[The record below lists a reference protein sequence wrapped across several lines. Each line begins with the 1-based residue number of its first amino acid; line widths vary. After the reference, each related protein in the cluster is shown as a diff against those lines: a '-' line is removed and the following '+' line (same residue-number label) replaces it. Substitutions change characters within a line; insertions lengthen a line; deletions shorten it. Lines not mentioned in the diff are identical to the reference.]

1 MANVKFLKGTQ
12 SKFNGLTQFT
22 DGAFYLTTDT
32 DRLYFAQSSTECVPL
47 NQFIRTVTA
56 EEFNALTTDQV
67 SKGDYYYIPENNI
80 LAVCSNDSGSLTWT
94 QLNPD
99 TNDNTT
105 FNEMNF
111 EGSVTENTVT
121 ITEKLKEYNA
131 ITGKQ
136 TTNTL
141 AGDLKLKGTNGIALT
156 TANDAHSTTVT
167 IEGDTYSLSADMNGA
182 QQYEAGKAYEVGDII
197 VLNGQYQRCKTPVA
211 ADSNTSAAAIVGS
224 FEELNAGISLVSANG
239 QESSTFGFKAGDN
252 VTINQF
258 NGEIKISAKDTT
270 LEKGSLDVSNNTAQ
284 GFDITVSDNG
294 NNTVSG
300 TLNPVIKVGSSGS
313 SSSVHFVNGEAN
325 LPVYTTSEIDSKF
338 KGLNGMTYKGTV
350 GTSALLL
357 LPTSNVS
364 SGDTYMVAAA
374 DFEDKGIKAKNGDLL
389 IATGQEGAD
398 GYIPSNGITW
408 THVPSGDDSFK
419 NSTYEGIATPGSNTW
434 GVQEASSDQLVGDIQ
449 FVAGTNMSISSTL
462 GGPDKDDPTSIITTI
477 QHGSVGA
484 GSVTSTTDATPPENP
499 DVTNF
504 TAVTGIGRDSNGH
517 VASVTTKQFNIKD
530 TTYTFGTGV
539 ENNKIVTKL
548 TDNTNSGEQAVTY
561 GVTSSSLNV
570 TTTAAAANDVTVNV
584 ELTWGSF

>member
-12 SKFNGLTQFT
+12 SNFNGLTRFT

-47 NQFIRTVTA
+47 NQFIRTVTEA
-56 EEFNALTTDQV
+56 EFKALTTAQV
-67 SKGDYYYIPENNI
+67 SKGDYYYVIDKNI
-80 LAVCSNDSGSLTWT
+80 LAICQDNNAALKWT

-99 TNDNTT
+99 TNTNTT
-105 FNEMNF
+105 FNEINF
-111 EGSVTENTVT
+111 ESSVTDNTVT

-131 ITGKQ
+131 IAAAQTGK
-136 TTNTL
+136 TVD
-141 AGDLKLKGTNGIALT
+141 GDLKLKGTNGVALT
-156 TANDAHSTTVT
+156 AENDSAGSTTVT
-167 IEGDTYSLSADMNGA
+167 IEGDTYSLSANMNDA
-182 QQYEAGKAYEVGDII
+182 QQYATGKAYKVGDII
-197 VLNGQYQRCKTPVA
+197 VFNGKYCRCTKEVA
-211 ADSNTSAAAIVGS
+211 AGSNTSAAAVADS

-239 QESSTFGFKAGDN
+239 QKSSTFGFKEGAN
-252 VTINQF
+252 VTIRQT
-258 NGEIKISAKDTT
+258 NGEIKISAVDTT
-270 LEKGSLDVSNNTAQ
+270 LQKGSLVVSNNASQ
-284 GFDITVSDNG
+284 GFDIEVSDSG
-294 NNTVSG
+294 NNKVSG
-300 TLNPVIKVGSSGS
+300 TLNPVIKVNGSS
-313 SSSVHFVNGEAN
+313 VNFVNGEAN

-389 IATGQEGAD
+389 IATGQEGVD

-408 THVPSGDDSFK
+408 THVPSGDDSFQ

-449 FVAGTNMSISSTL
+449 FVAGDNMSISSTL
-462 GGPDKDDPTSIITTI
+462 GGGDKADPTSMITTI

-484 GSVTSTTDATPPENP
+484 ASVTSTTDATPSENP
-499 DVTNF
+499 DITTF

-517 VASVTTKQFNIKD
+517 VASVTAKKFNIKD

-548 TDNTNSGEQAVTY
+548 TDNTNAGEQAVTY

-570 TTTAAAANDVTVNV
+570 TTSAAAANDVTVNV
-584 ELTWGSF
+584 ELEWGSF

>member
-12 SKFNGLTQFT
+12 SNFNGLTQFT

-156 TANDAHSTTVT
+156 AENDAHSTTITV
-167 IEGDTYSLSADMNGA
+167 EGDTYSLSSNMNNA
-182 QQYEAGKAYEVGDII
+182 RQYEAGKAYKVGDII
-197 VLNGQYQRCKTPVA
+197 VLNGQYQICKTPVA
-211 ADSNTSAAAIVGS
+211 SDNNTSGGAIVGS
-224 FEELNAGISLVSANG
+224 FEPLNAGISLVSANG
-239 QESSTFGFKAGDN
+239 QESSTFGFKQGAN
-252 VTINQF
+252 VTIGQT
-258 NGEIKISAKDTT
+258 NGEITISAEDTT
-270 LEKGSLDVSNNTAQ
+270 LEKGSLVVSNNASQ
-284 GFDITVSDNG
+284 GFDIEVSDSG
-294 NNTVSG
+294 NNKVSG
-300 TLNPVIKVGSSGS
+300 TLNPVIKVGGS
-313 SSSVHFVNGEAN
+313 SVNFVNGEAN

-389 IATGQEGAD
+389 IAVGVEGAD
-398 GYIPSNGITW
+398 GYIPSSGITW
-408 THVPSGDDSFK
+408 THVPSGDDSFQ

-462 GGPDKDDPTSIITTI
+462 GGADKDDTTSMITTI

-484 GSVTSTTDATPPENP
+484 ASVTSTTDATPSDNP
-499 DVTNF
+499 DTKTV

-539 ENNKIVTKL
+539 EDNKIVTKL
-548 TDNTNSGEQAVTY
+548 TDSSSTEQAVTY

-570 TTTAAAANDVTVNV
+570 KTTATAANDVTVNV
-584 ELTWGSF
+584 ELEWGSF

>member
-1 MANVKFLKGTQ
+1 MANVKFLKGPQ
-12 SKFNGLTQFT
+12 SNFNGLTQFT
-22 DGAFYLTTDT
+22 EGAFYLTTDT

-47 NQFIRTVTA
+47 NQFIRTVSA
-56 EEFNALTTDQV
+56 AQFEALTTDQV

-80 LAVCSNDSGSLTWT
+80 LAVCKDNNAKLTWT

-99 TNDNTT
+99 TNTNTT

-141 AGDLKLKGTNGIALT
+141 AGDLKLKGTNGVALT
-156 TANDAHSTTVT
+156 AANDEHSTTITV
-167 IEGDTYSLSADMNGA
+167 EGDTYSLSSNMNNA
-182 QQYEAGKAYEVGDII
+182 RQYEAGKAYEVGDII
-197 VLNGQYQRCKTPVA
+197 VLNGHYQICKTPVA
-211 ADSNTSAAAIVGS
+211 ADSNTSAAAIIGS

-239 QESSTFGFKAGDN
+239 QASSTFGFKQGAN
-252 VTINQF
+252 VTIGQT
-258 NGEIKISAKDTT
+258 NGEITISAEDTT
-270 LEKGSLDVSNNTAQ
+270 LQKGSLVVSNNKTQ
-284 GFDITVSDNG
+284 GFDIEVSDSR
-294 NNTVSG
+294 NNKVSG
-300 TLNPVIKVGSSGS
+300 TLNPVIKVGK
-313 SSSVHFVNGEAN
+313 SSVNFVNGEAD

-364 SGDTYMVAAA
+364 SGDTYMVAS
-374 DFEDKGIKAKNGDLL
+374 DSFEDKGITAKNGDLL

-398 GYIPSNGITW
+398 GYIPSSGITW
-408 THVPSGDDSFK
+408 THIPSGDDTFE

-434 GVQEASSDQLVGDIQ
+434 GIQEASSDQLIGDIQ

-462 GGPDKDDPTSIITTI
+462 GGSDKADPTSMITTI
-477 QHGSVGA
+477 QHGSVGVA
-484 GSVTSTTDATPPENP
+484 SVTSTTDATPSDNSEIN
-499 DVTNF
+499 TF
-504 TAVTGIGRDSNGH
+504 TAVTGVGRDSNGH
-517 VASVTTKQFNIKD
+517 VASVTTKEFKIKD
-530 TTYTFGTGV
+530 TKYTFGTEV
-539 ENNKIVTKL
+539 ANKKIVTTLK
-548 TDNTNSGEQAVTY
+548 DQSNTEQTVSY

-570 TTTAAAANDVTVNV
+570 TTTSAAANDVTVNV
-584 ELTWGSF
+584 ELEWGSF